1 MGASWSGKWIMGWF
15 HAWFDPDYVPDGN
28 PRALMRMAVKAKTT
42 LQRRRA
48 IYGLAHVAC
57 SDEMFALLNS
67 LLDDKA
73 VADAA
78 AYALGYNAD
87 PRCRATAL
95 RLARSGG
102 PLAKEA
108 ARGVGFDVRPPAE
121 LLQVALTHEVKGA
134 VVEALSGLRAWG
146 TPEALAA
153 LETFRQGTARPL
165 LTARGDMEDGDGTW
179 EECESSLFL
188 GQQPSPEQI
197 DRTLRKLSALD
208 PIRCAPRNEALARL
222 RQSFDA
228 PDSTFLRQAW
238 LFLTESLFHIPP
250 GAHYLPR
257 YASDEEG
264 TLENRWLVACEAEAP
279 ERRAALRTVLAGV
292 PEGPLKA
299 HLRANAGEP
308 DGEWARDLVAIIG

>member
-1 MGASWSGKWIMGWF
+1 MGWF
-15 HAWFDPDYVPDGN
+15 DAWFDPDYVPDGN

-48 IYGLAHVAC
+48 IYGLAHVPC
-57 SDEMFALLNS
+57 SDDMFALLNS

-87 PRCRATAL
+87 PRCKETAE
-95 RLARSGG
+95 RIARSGG

-108 ARGVGFDVRPPAE
+108 ARGIGFDVRPPAE
-121 LLQVALTHEVKGA
+121 LLQVALTHEVKSA

-153 LETFRQGTARPL
+153 LETFRRGTARPL
-165 LTARGDMEDGDGTW
+165 IARSGDMEDGDGTW

-188 GQQPSPEQI
+188 GQQPSPQQI
-197 DRTLRKLSALD
+197 ERTRRKLSALD
-208 PIRCAPRNEALARL
+208 PIRCAPRDEALARL

-228 PDSTFLRQAW
+228 PDSSFVT
-238 LFLTESLFHIPP
+238 P
-250 GAHYLPR
+250 GIVVLDRVRFPYPAGGAVP
-257 YASDEEG
+257 
-264 TLENRWLVACEAEAP
+264 
-279 ERRAALRTVLAGV
+279 AALCVGRRGHARKQMARGV
-292 PEGPLKA
+292 RGRSTGA
-299 HLRANAGEP
+299 AVGNAGAVGKRTGRCAE
-308 DGEWARDLVAIIG
+308 GASARHCQRTRRRVGT

>member
-1 MGASWSGKWIMGWF
+1 MGWF
-15 HAWFDPDYVPDGN
+15 DAWLDPDYVPDGN

-48 IYGLAHVAC
+48 IYAMAHAPC

-78 AYALGYNAD
+78 AYALGQNAD
-87 PRCRATAL
+87 PRCQETAS

-108 ARGVGFDVRPPAE
+108 ARGIGFDVRPPAE
-121 LLQVALTHEVKGA
+121 LLRIALTHEVKSA

-153 LETFRQGTARPL
+153 LEAFRCGTARPL
-165 LTARGDMEDGDGTW
+165 IAASGDMEDGDGTW

-188 GQQPSPEQI
+188 GQQPSPQQI
-197 DRTLRKLSALD
+197 DRTRRKLSALD
-208 PIRCAPRNEALARL
+208 PIRCAPRDEALARL

-228 PDSTFLRQAW
+228 PDSTLLRQASA
-238 LFLTESLFHIPP
+238 FLTESVFHIPP
-250 GAHYLPR
+250 GAQYLPR
-257 YASDEEG
+257 YATDEDG

-279 ERRAALRTVLAGV
+279 ERRAAMRALLAGV
-292 PEGPLKA
+292 NQGPLTE
-299 HLRANAGEP
+299 HPRANANAP
-308 DGEWARDLVAIIG
+308 DGAWARDLLAMTG

>member
-1 MGASWSGKWIMGWF
+1 MGWF
-15 HAWFDPDYVPDGN
+15 DAWFDPDYVPAGN

-48 IYGLAHVAC
+48 IYGMAHAPC

-78 AYALGYNAD
+78 AYALGYNTD
-87 PRCRATAL
+87 PRCRETAS
-95 RLARSGG
+95 RIARSGG

-108 ARGVGFDVRPPAE
+108 ARGIGFDVRPPAE

-153 LETFRQGTARPL
+153 LDTFDRGTARPL
-165 LTARGDMEDGDGTW
+165 IARSGDMEDGDGTW

-188 GQQPSPEQI
+188 GQQPSPQQI
-197 DRTLRKLSALD
+197 DRTRRKLSALD
-208 PIRCAPRNEALARL
+208 PIRCAPRDEALARL

-228 PDSTFLRQAW
+228 PDSALLRQAW
-238 LFLTESLFHIPP
+238 LYLTESVFHAPP
-250 GAHYLPR
+250 GARFFPR
-257 YASDEEG
+257 YPTDEEG
-264 TLENRWLVACEAEAP
+264 TLEGKWLAASEAEAP
-279 ERRAALRTVLAGV
+279 ERRAAVRALLANA

-299 HLRANAGEP
+299 HLRASAGEP
-308 DGEWARDLVAIIG
+308 DGAWARELLAMIG

>member
-1 MGASWSGKWIMGWF
+1 MGWF
-15 HAWFDPDYVPDGN
+15 DAWFDPDYVPDGN

-48 IYGLAHVAC
+48 IYGMAHVPC

-87 PRCRATAL
+87 PRCQETAS
-95 RLARSGG
+95 RIARSGG

-108 ARGVGFDVRPPAE
+108 ARGIGFDVRPPAE
-121 LLQVALTHEVKGA
+121 LLQVALTHEVKSA
-134 VVEALSGLRAWG
+134 VIEALSGLKAWG

-153 LETFRQGTARPL
+153 LETFRRATARPL
-165 LTARGDMEDGDGTW
+165 IAASGDMEDGDGTW

-197 DRTLRKLSALD
+197 ARTQRKLSALD
-208 PIRCAPRNEALARL
+208 PIRCAPRDEALARL
-222 RQSFDA
+222 RQSFQA
-228 PDSTFLRQAW
+228 PDSPLLRQASSY
-238 LFLTESLFHIPP
+238 LTESVFHIPP
-250 GAHYLPR
+250 GAQYLPR

-264 TLENRWLVACEAEAP
+264 ALESRWLAACEAEAP
-279 ERRAALRTVLAGV
+279 ERRAAIRALLAGV
-292 PEGPLKA
+292 REGQLTA
-299 HLRANAGEP
+299 HLRANAGAP
-308 DGEWARDLVAIIG
+308 DGEWARDLLAMTG

>member
-1 MGASWSGKWIMGWF
+1 M
-15 HAWFDPDYVPDGN
+15 
-28 PRALMRMAVKAKTT
+28 
-42 LQRRRA
+42 
-48 IYGLAHVAC
+48 AHVPC
-57 SDEMFALLNS
+57 SDEMFALLNT
-67 LLDDKA
+67 LLEDPA

-87 PRCRATAL
+87 PRCREKAS

-108 ARGVGFDVRPPAE
+108 ARGIGFDVRPPAE

-153 LETFRQGTARPL
+153 LETFDRGTARPL
-165 LTARGDMEDGDGTW
+165 IARSGDMEDGDGTW

-188 GQQPSPEQI
+188 GQQPSPQQI
-197 DRTLRKLSALD
+197 DRTRRKLSALD
-208 PIRCAPRNEALARL
+208 PIRCAPRDEALARL

-228 PDSTFLRQAW
+228 PDSALLRQAW
-238 LFLTESLFHIPP
+238 LYLTESVFHAPP
-250 GAHYLPR
+250 GARFFPR
-257 YASDEEG
+257 YPTDEEG
-264 TLENRWLVACEAEAP
+264 TLEGKWLAACEAEAP
-279 ERRAALRTVLAGV
+279 GRRAAVRALLASA

-299 HLRANAGEP
+299 HLRVNAGEP
-308 DGEWARDLVAIIG
+308 DGAWARELLAMIG